1 MHATA
6 RLRMYVD
13 ARRYSE
19 EEEMTWSSVTHAMA
33 MPYDGLWLCN
43 NYSGAPDPRDEFIT
57 DGNFIGRRILT
68 PLSSDS
74 TCILSKNY
82 LCLSSPLNVEI
93 E

>member
-19 EEEMTWSSVTHAMA
+19 EEEEMTRSSVTHAMT
-33 MPYDGLWLCN
+33 MPYGLCN

-57 DGNFIGRRILT
+57 DGSRL
-68 PLSSDS
+68 LEEE
-74 TCILSKNY
+74 Y
-82 LCLSSPLNVEI
+82 
-93 E
+93 